1 MNVQLIVLVLFLIA
15 SIGGILFAVYS
26 ESEMRTDIN
35 LLKVKLNNLS
45 VFTDRMA
52 MQNAH
57 SKDFSLI
64 FEQLDILSVAVKE
77 LRVELSDVKKELAAS
92 KIRKYKKKIDN
103 TVVDTF
109 MKIKENDEAKTK

>member
-26 ESEMRTDIN
+26 ESEMRTDIDV
-35 LLKVKLNNLS
+35 LKVKFNNLS

-64 FEQLDILSVAVKE
+64 FEQLDLLSATVKE
-77 LRVELSDVKKELAAS
+77 LRVELMDVKKDLANS
-92 KIRKYKKKIDN
+92 KLRKYKKKVDN
-103 TVVDTF
+103 TIVDTF
-109 MKIKENDEAKTK
+109 MKIKEL